1 MNNKG
6 HHQNPYL
13 VTIIKTVLM
22 INNVVWLTNVMMPS
36 IAYSVKKQKVINV
49 ISSMNVQQVVV
60 IMANAT
66 FEVIALLDVKLTMIV
81 MNPNVALIRYVLI
94 T

>member
-1 MNNKG
+1 M
-6 HHQNPYL
+6 
-13 VTIIKTVLM
+13 
-22 INNVVWLTNVMMPS
+22 
-36 IAYSVKKQKVINV
+36 INV
-49 ISSMNVQQVVV
+49 ILSMNVQQVVV